1 MIHTAFTIYNAS
13 AGSGKTF
20 TLVKEYLKI
29 ILKAPSDEAY
39 KRILAITFTNKA
51 VKEMKNRVLNTLHD
65 FSISPV
71 NQRSEAMLGMLAEEL
86 NISEEKIQEK
96 SSRIIKQI
104 IYNYAGFDISTIDK
118 FTHRVIRT
126 FATDLNLSP
135 NFQVS
140 LDTKAILQEA
150 VDAVIA
156 QAGTEEEITK
166 LLLDFSLY
174 KSEQD
179 KSWDISHE
187 LFSIG
192 ELLLKEN
199 NIDEIESL
207 KKVSSELFIQT
218 RDELHIR
225 IKEAENQTK
234 ELALNLLEWLENQQI
249 DLNDF
254 SRKYFPNHL
263 EKISLGTFNPNNK
276 LYNTEDSI
284 KVKKGAKSAD
294 IVHNILPQIIEKVNK
309 IYHSYGKSSLYQNI
323 LNNLTP
329 LALLNRIHQEMERIQ
344 QEQNILSIN
353 KFNTII
359 HDEIKQQPAPFI
371 YERIGERYRHY
382 FIDEFQDTSEM
393 QWANL
398 LPLIDNALSGQDTQG
413 NPGSLMIV
421 GDPKQS
427 IYRWRG
433 GKAEQ
438 FITLSQHKNPF
449 SNPDKKVVHLDT
461 NYRSYSEIVD
471 FNNQFFAF
479 ISGLFQQP
487 DYKKLYAEDSF
498 QKNNTKNGGYVEF
511 RFIDKSDAD
520 DDETANDLYLKATL
534 ETIKKA
540 LANGFSYKD
549 MVVLTRK
556 VRQGVA
562 IANFLTENN
571 VPILSSETLL
581 INNSSDVQL
590 LILLLKYSTQTNDAD
605 TKAKWLYQTAQHQ
618 NEMPVHDFITQ
629 GLPLKDTELEQ
640 WLHGFGINV
649 SFDYVRKTDLY
660 TAVEYLAQQFI
671 PETKKYSYVQYFMDV
686 VLEHSTRYHSS
697 SSDFIRYWEQ
707 NYERISIPA
716 PENSDAVKI
725 MTIHKSK
732 GLEFPVVIFP
742 FANEKLSDTR
752 DKIWVDLP
760 KKQFDLPKGL
770 INQSKQLNFYGQKIQ
785 QHYEEKKEEYLFD
798 VVNILYVALT
808 RAVEQL
814 YIITENPGKTI
825 NNPTKISDCFALY
838 LENKHIEIPE
848 DKIVRIGNPQRVSI
862 QKEEQEP
869 LRIIESIDN
878 NFRPDN
884 IKIAKRTALLWNNET
899 QTAIDEGNQLHRILA
914 KISSEKDIE
923 KSLQTALL
931 KGEINPEDKI
941 WLNQIIQQIVNH
953 QELQHYFDSEKTIY
967 NERMILSEK
976 NLIPD
981 KMVFDGKNAYLLD
994 YKTGQES
1001 KKHHQQI
1008 ESYADILESMG
1019 YSVVQKTLIYIRQD
1033 DIKVIHL

>member
-1 MIHTAFTIYNAS
+1 
-13 AGSGKTF
+13 
-20 TLVKEYLKI
+20 VKEYIKI
-29 ILKAPSDEAY
+29 ILKNHSDEAY

-51 VKEMKNRVLNTLHD
+51 VKEMKSRVLNTLHD
-65 FSISPV
+65 FSLNPV
-71 NQRSEAMLGMLAEEL
+71 ATRSEAMLGILAEEL
-86 NISEEKIQEK
+86 NMPKEKIQEK
-96 SSRIIKQI
+96 ARRIIKQI

-140 LDTKAILQEA
+140 LDTDSILQEA

-179 KSWDISHE
+179 KSWDISYE
-187 LFSIG
+187 LLSIG
-192 ELLLKEN
+192 KMLLKEN
-199 NIDEIESL
+199 NLDEIESL
-207 KKVSSELFIQT
+207 KQISSDLFIQT
-218 RDELHIR
+218 RDELFTR
-225 IKEAENQTK
+225 IKESDKKTK
-234 ELALNLLEWLENQQI
+234 ELATNLLEWLKNQQI
-249 DLNDF
+249 DLSDF
-254 SRKYFPNHL
+254 NRKDFPNHL
-263 EKISLGTFNPNNK
+263 EKITLGNFNPNNK
-276 LYNTEDSI
+276 LFNTEDSI

-294 IVHNILPQIIEKVNK
+294 IVQSILPQIIEKVNE
-309 IYHSYGKSSLYQNI
+309 IYRSYGKFSLYQNI

-344 QEQNILSIN
+344 EEQNILSIS

-359 HDEIKQQPAPFI
+359 HNEIKQQPAPFI

-393 QWANL
+393 QWENL
-398 LPLIDNALSGQDTQG
+398 LPLLDNALSGEDMQG

-438 FITLSQHKNPF
+438 FISLSQQENPF

-461 NYRSYSEIVD
+461 NYRSFSEVID
-471 FNNQFFAF
+471 FNNRFFAY
-479 ISGLFQQP
+479 ISNLFQQP
-487 DYKKLYAEDSF
+487 DYKKLYAKDSF
-498 QKNNTKNGGYVEF
+498 QKENTKKGGCVSF
-511 RFIDKSDAD
+511 RFVDKNQTIG
-520 DDETANDLYLKATL
+520 DETINDLHLKATL
-534 ETIKKA
+534 ESIKTA
-540 LANGFSYKD
+540 TDNGFSYKD
-549 MVVLTRK
+549 IVILTRK
-556 VRQGVA
+556 KSQGISVA
-562 IANFLTENN
+562 NYLTENN
-571 VPILSSETLL
+571 IPILSSETLL

-590 LILLLKYSTQTNDAD
+590 LISLLKYSTQNNDND
-605 TKAKWLYQTAQHQ
+605 TKAKWLYLVAQHQ
-618 NEMPVHDFITQ
+618 QKIPVHDFITE
-629 GLPLKDTELEQ
+629 GLVLKNDQLEQ
-640 WLHGFGINV
+640 WLADFDIHIN
-649 SFDYVRKTDLY
+649 FDYVQKTDLY

-686 VLEHSTRYHSS
+686 VLEHSTSYHNSA
-697 SSDFIRYWEQ
+697 SDFIRYWEQ
-707 NYERISIPA
+707 NYERISIPS

-742 FANEKLSDTR
+742 FANERLSDTR

-760 KKQFDLPKGL
+760 EEQLDLPKGL

-798 VVNILYVALT
+798 VINILYVTLT
-808 RAVEQL
+808 RAAEQL
-814 YIITENPGKTI
+814 HIITEHPSKNAKE
-825 NNPTKISDCFALY
+825 PTKISDCFALF
-838 LENKHIEIPE
+838 LQNQHIEIPE
-848 DKIVRIGNPQRVSI
+848 NNFVCLGNPQRLSEK
-862 QKEEQEP
+862 KEILEP
-869 LRIIESIDN
+869 LQIIENIDN
-878 NFRPDN
+878 NFRPEN
-884 IKIAKRTALLWNNET
+884 IKIAKRSALMWNNET
-899 QTAIDEGNQLHRILA
+899 QTAIDEGNQFHRILSRIYA
-914 KISSEKDIE
+914 PTDVA

-931 KGEINPEDKI
+931 KGEINSENAI
-941 WLNQIIQQIVNH
+941 WLDTMIQKIVHHPDLHHYYDTNH
-953 QELQHYFDSEKTIY
+953 TIY
-967 NERMILSEK
+967 NERMILSDK

-981 KMVFDGKNAYLLD
+981 KMVFDQQNAYLLD

-1001 KKHHQQI
+1001 KQHHRQI
-1008 ESYADILESMG
+1008 EAYAEVLESMG
-1019 YSVVQKTLIYIRQD
+1019 HAVVQKTLVYIKQD